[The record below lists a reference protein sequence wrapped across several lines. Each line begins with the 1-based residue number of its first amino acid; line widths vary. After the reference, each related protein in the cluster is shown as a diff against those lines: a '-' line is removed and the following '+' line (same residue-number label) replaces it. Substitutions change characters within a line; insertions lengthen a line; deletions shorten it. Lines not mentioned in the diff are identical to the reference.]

1 MIQLYTYVNCEKGD
15 KKMYVNKKNIK
26 HDTQVFGLI
35 ICFIAALSIVTYGIF
50 WLLKHKT
57 IAIITV
63 IILFSMAGL
72 MIIYYRYFCRNM

>member
-1 MIQLYTYVNCEKGD
+1 MRNKCEKGD

-35 ICFIAALSIVTYGIF
+35 ICFIVALSIVTCGIF
-50 WLLKHKT
+50 WLLKHET

-63 IILFSMAGL
+63 ISLFSMAGL